1 MVKFNDIL
9 SDLKAQ
15 AEALVLF
22 ANDIDGLLT
31 CALRPSNVFGPGDTE
46 IIPFVVNQ
54 AKSGWAKVC
63 NLLSSPFI
71 GRFLSALSWKLY
83 SVVEYKGLH
92 FESLV
97 KHKYQNIP
105 VPISSFDFMFGPLH
119 LCIQNFFLVGDV

>member
-1 MVKFNDIL
+1 MV

-22 ANDIDGLLT
+22 ANDVDGLLT

-63 NLLSSPFI
+63 KLLFSSI
-71 GRFLSALSWKLY
+71 YVSSIFLLPCLKLCSAI
-83 SVVEYKGLH
+83 EYNRKP

-97 KHKYQNIP
+97 QVFKYSRAN
-105 VPISSFDFMFGPLH
+105 SSLDFMFSCLH
-119 LCIQNFFLVGDV
+119 LCI